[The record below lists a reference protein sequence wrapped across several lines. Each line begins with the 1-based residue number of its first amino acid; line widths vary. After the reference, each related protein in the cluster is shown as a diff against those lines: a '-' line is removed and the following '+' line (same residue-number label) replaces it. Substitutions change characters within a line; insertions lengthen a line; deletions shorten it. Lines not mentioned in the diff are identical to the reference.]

1 MVQMLWDRGESNG
14 YANVA
19 TDNPLPNTPAH
30 ELLLNVGVGDHQVT
44 NYSAE
49 TMARTVGAGIHK
61 PIVYPG
67 RWPGVNVG
75 WGLPAMTFPW
85 TDSGLVYWDPG
96 PVRDDPSSLDPE
108 DVLGTDVPP
117 IENLP
122 NRTGVDPHENPR
134 RTPAEQQMVSDFLMP
149 NAASKITDTCNG
161 SPCYD
166 YLFSGP

>member
-1 MVQMLWDRGESNG
+1 
-14 YANVA
+14 
-19 TDNPLPNTPAH
+19 
-30 ELLLNVGVGDHQVT
+30 
-44 NYSAE
+44 
-49 TMARTVGAGIHK
+49 
-61 PIVYPG
+61 
-67 RWPGVNVG
+67 
-75 WGLPAMTFPW
+75 MTFPW

>member
-1 MVQMLWDRGESNG
+1 
-14 YANVA
+14 
-19 TDNPLPNTPAH
+19 
-30 ELLLNVGVGDHQVT
+30 
-44 NYSAE
+44 
-49 TMARTVGAGIHK
+49 MARRTTSVRLSASLRARRGSSRARSRSGSSRLSRI
-61 PIVYPG
+61 
-67 RWPGVNVG
+67 R
-75 WGLPAMTFPW
+75 PW
-85 TDSGLVYWDPG
+85 FAA
-96 PVRDDPSSLDPE
+96 R

>member
-1 MVQMLWDRGESNG
+1 MSR
-14 YANVA
+14 AVA
-19 TDNPLPNTPAH
+19 RRQEERRPVTVVFVDV
-30 ELLLNVGVGDHQVT
+30 VGSTSV
-44 NYSAE
+44 AE
-49 TMARTVGAGIHK
+49 M
-61 PIVYPG
+61 
-67 RWPGVNVG
+67 
-75 WGLPAMTFPW
+75 
-85 TDSGLVYWDPG
+85 
-96 PVRDDPSSLDPE
+96 LDPE

-161 SPCYD
+161 NPCFD